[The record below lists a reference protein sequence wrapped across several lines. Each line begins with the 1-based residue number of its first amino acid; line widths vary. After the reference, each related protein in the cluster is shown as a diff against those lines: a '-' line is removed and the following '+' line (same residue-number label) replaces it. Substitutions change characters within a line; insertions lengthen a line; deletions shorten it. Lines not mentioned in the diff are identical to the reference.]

1 MCNVVPPAFPSIF
14 CQFMLVG
21 WLDKLDRGQVVS
33 EEILAGTEIPGGWR
47 RTRVCLS
54 LHRHHQNDSCFQTGS
69 DESRFNVS
77 LINYREGQSHK
88 AVSTDH
94 NF

>member
-1 MCNVVPPAFPSIF
+1 
-14 CQFMLVG
+14 MLVG
-21 WLDKLDRGQVVS
+21 WLVKLDRGQAVS
-33 EEILAGTEIPGGWR
+33 EEVLAGTEIPGGWGR
-47 RTRVCLS
+47 KRVCL
-54 LHRHHQNDSCFQTGS
+54 LLQRHHQNDSSIQIGR